1 MPSKLPQFVIRTEK
15 EIIDKI
21 AHIAKKED
29 RSTTA
34 EIVHLIKKR
43 IDAYESIHGEIKI
56 DDLSEK

>member
-15 EIIDKI
+15 ENIDKI
-21 AHIAKKED
+21 AYIAKKED

-43 IDAYESIHGEIKI
+43 IDAYESIHGVIKI
-56 DDLSEK
+56 DDLNEK

>member
-15 EIIDKI
+15 EIIEKI
-21 AHIAKKED
+21 SHIAKKED

-56 DDLSEK
+56 EE